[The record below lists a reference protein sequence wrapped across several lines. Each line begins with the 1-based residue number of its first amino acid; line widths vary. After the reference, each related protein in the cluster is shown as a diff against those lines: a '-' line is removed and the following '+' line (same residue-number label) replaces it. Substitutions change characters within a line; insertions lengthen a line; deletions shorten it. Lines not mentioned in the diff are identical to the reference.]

1 MLRWLDKFGAYDA
14 FDAFYEANIL
24 ALFTKS
30 CIIANNNERCVRYC
44 NDSFC
49 IGKTMGIGMAAK
61 VDRRVR
67 RTRRLLSEA
76 FIELVKEKGY
86 EAITVEDIVAR
97 ADIGKTTFYV
107 HFKGKRH
114 LFEEVVEIYFKKW
127 RHEVLVHMKDEQ
139 AYTKPDA
146 TVAAF
151 EFAHRE
157 AAFFQLVFQDEIPI
171 FVQRKLHNSFSELI
185 QSLLEHLVGQL
196 ELTPTIP
203 VEFMAEHS
211 TGALLA
217 VIKWWLVK
225 GVDRYSA
232 EEMAFMFRQLH
243 LNGRAKAMG
252 MVQS

>member
-1 MLRWLDKFGAYDA
+1 
-14 FDAFYEANIL
+14 
-24 ALFTKS
+24 
-30 CIIANNNERCVRYC
+30 
-44 NDSFC
+44 
-49 IGKTMGIGMAAK
+49 MAAK

-86 EAITVEDIVAR
+86 ERVTVEDIVAR

-114 LFEEVVEIYFKKW
+114 LFEDIVEIYFQKW
-127 RHEVLVHMKDEQ
+127 RHEVLASLKDEE
-139 AYTKPDA
+139 AHMRPDA

-157 AAFFQLVFQDEIPI
+157 AAFFQLVLQAESVS
-171 FVQRKLHNSFSELI
+171 FVQQRLHNSMSELI
-185 QSLLEHLVGQL
+185 QSLLERLAGQL

-203 VEFMAEHS
+203 VELMAEHF

-217 VIKWWLVK
+217 VIKWWLAK

-232 EEMAFMFRQLH
+232 EETALMFRELV
-243 LNGRAKAMG
+243 LYGRARAMG
-252 MVQS
+252 IVEN